1 MNIFGQ
7 DYIGDKPATET
18 VYHHAGTLDKNMV
31 IEFKYSKESQ
41 IKYLVESLQ
50 LPLCLSRF
58 SKYGNALTSIFI

>member
-31 IEFKYSKESQ
+31 LENAVLAGPVSFTNTVTVTGT
-41 IKYLVESLQ
+41 LV
-50 LPLCLSRF
+50 
-58 SKYGNALTSIFI
+58 IV

>member
-31 IEFKYSKESQ
+31 IENAVLAGAVTFTSTVVVTGT
-41 IKYLVESLQ
+41 LV
-50 LPLCLSRF
+50 
-58 SKYGNALTSIFI
+58 IV

>member
-31 IEFKYSKESQ
+31 IENAVLAGPVTFTNTVTVTGT
-41 IKYLVESLQ
+41 LV
-50 LPLCLSRF
+50 
-58 SKYGNALTSIFI
+58 IV